1 MYADT
6 PRTLRRSGA
15 PLGAVLKLHDAG
27 LARAM
32 GAAVHRPV
40 RLHAMADHLAPAV
53 RALRGHGVNRALE
66 RIVVLVTAHLAL
78 RHCATSDQLALTPF
92 ELVPTS
98 GLRESPTGSGQMS
111 RREVGTVA
119 APTRGRRSR
128 PTEARRAKPAAA
140 RPIRHPRR
148 SPLSG
153 TLRDP

>member
-66 RIVVLVTAHLAL
+66 RIEHVRLAADPDLERLVVLVTAHLAL

-92 ELVPTS
+92 E
-98 GLRESPTGSGQMS
+98 
-111 RREVGTVA
+111 
-119 APTRGRRSR
+119 
-128 PTEARRAKPAAA
+128 
-140 RPIRHPRR
+140 
-148 SPLSG
+148 
-153 TLRDP
+153 